1 MGTWEGGW
9 DGLASAVRVRLPSMQ
24 SARLQQSPSA
34 APFAHPA
41 LDAPACASRSH
52 LISDLKLEREQL
64 WRIALRSPMRHR
76 ILRRTAERDP
86 DGRTL
91 LARQSE
97 NHVVSETKRENS
109 SDLANPGLDH
119 AKFVSHEIN
128 SNRKSQPPTQ

>member
-9 DGLASAVRVRLPSMQ
+9 DGLASAVRVRLPSVQ

-41 LDAPACASRSH
+41 LDSPACASRSH
-52 LISDLKLEREQL
+52 LISDLKL
-64 WRIALRSPMRHR
+64 
-76 ILRRTAERDP
+76 ERDP

-119 AKFVSHEIN
+119 ARPWARV
-128 SNRKSQPPTQ
+128 QGPCVD